1 MIEKI
6 NHDVFQDEN
15 LEKEDNVTSCVL
27 SSINYDAKLFTI
39 CRAQLVKK
47 VSCD

>member
-1 MIEKI
+1 M
-6 NHDVFQDEN
+6 NYNVFWDEN
-15 LEKEDNVTSCVL
+15 LEEGDNVTSCVL

-39 CRAQLVKK
+39 CKAQLVKK